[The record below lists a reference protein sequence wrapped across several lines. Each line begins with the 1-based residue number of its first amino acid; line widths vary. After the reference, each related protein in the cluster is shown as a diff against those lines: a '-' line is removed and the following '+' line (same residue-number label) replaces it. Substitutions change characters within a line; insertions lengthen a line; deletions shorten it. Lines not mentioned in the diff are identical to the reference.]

1 MSKREVNDGFNCL
14 KPLDPAWLESKR
26 LRLTAPLKGEF
37 PPADLPRLSENVVAI
52 HQPVQWQ
59 LTPDPDLPTMGHPR
73 PRWWLAVN
81 ASLSVICER
90 CLEPMPVQIS
100 ATRGFEF
107 MASAAQADLETEQ
120 WLLSEEPDPSLA
132 AVDFLAPEDGLS
144 LRDLVEDEIF
154 LSLPPSPKH
163 QVCQP
168 PASAASEPEPETVRP
183 FADLQALL
191 KKPSK

>member
-1 MSKREVNDGFNCL
+1 MSKREVNDGLNCL

-26 LRLTAPLKGEF
+26 LRLTSPLQGEF
-37 PPADLPRLSENVVAI
+37 LAADLPRLSDNVVAL
-52 HQPVQWQ
+52 HPPVVWQ
-59 LTPDPDLPTMGHPR
+59 LAPDPNFPTIGHPR
-73 PRWWLAVN
+73 PRWWLTVKAD
-81 ASLSVICER
+81 LSVTCER
-90 CLEPMPVQIS
+90 CLEPMPVQVS
-100 ATRGFEF
+100 AVRGFEF

-120 WLLSEEPDPSLA
+120 WLLSEDPDPSLA

-163 QVCQP
+163 PDCQP
-168 PASAASEPEPETVRP
+168 PAAASREPEPETVRP